1 MTIGKLKSM
10 KIFKENDFNLLTILL
25 KIILMILNL
34 SIFLVIVIFLI
45 GIVYSKSKAGPKRSY
60 QVDLSSKIVIITG
73 SSAGVGKE
81 TARKMASRGATVIF
95 ACRNKEK
102 TLKII
107 NEIQLSTKNS
117 RLHFIEL
124 NLPDYNSVRN
134 FAKEFQ

>member
-10 KIFKENDFNLLTILL
+10 KIFKENDINLL
-25 KIILMILNL
+25 KILLMILNL
-34 SIFLVIVIFLI
+34 IIFLVVVIVLI
-45 GIVYSKSKAGPKRSY
+45 GIVYSKTKAGPKRTY
-60 QVDLSSKIVIITG
+60 KVDLSDKIIIITG

-107 NEIQLSTKNS
+107 NEI
-117 RLHFIEL
+117 
-124 NLPDYNSVRN
+124 
-134 FAKEFQ
+134 